1 MVPVSTPREV
11 SPLSCRR
18 CSTLTALV
26 FMVACGSRLELD
38 QAPVD
43 VITDT
48 ESATDSDA
56 TTDTDATPDILSPD
70 TDTASLGGTLLV
82 GATLI
87 GAAPEVDGHVASVLI
102 REGKI
107 VALGEAAEAMA
118 GDATRVDLGGHFVTP
133 AFIDS
138 HVHVIYWEVA
148 DRLPAGGLA
157 AVVDHAAPE
166 DRFFGRD
173 FGPLRALGSGP
184 MITAPMGY
192 PTTSWGSDG
201 YGRECDSPEACA
213 AAVDALALR
222 GAGLVKLSFGAGP
235 DLSQATV
242 EAVVAAARRH
252 ELPVSAHALQD
263 NGARRAAELGADVL
277 AHVPVQQLSEAT
289 IALWSDRAVV
299 ATLDAFGG
307 SDTTIDN
314 LRRLREAGALVLYG
328 TDLGNSRTAGIDL
341 GEITLMRES
350 GMDGSEILASATRD
364 PAAFWGFEDL
374 GQIAVD
380 KAASL
385 LVLEDDPRLSP
396 ETLARPVAVWI
407 DGEALATNP

>member
-1 MVPVSTPREV
+1 M
-11 SPLSCRR
+11 RR
-18 CSTLTALV
+18 SRASTLTALV
-26 FMVACGSRLELD
+26 FMVACGSRLELERD
-38 QAPVD
+38 PVG
-43 VITDT
+43 V
-48 ESATDSDA
+48 ATDIDADTTTDIDVATDA
-56 TTDTDATPDILSPD
+56 TTDILLPDAETP
-70 TDTASLGGTLLV
+70 SLGGTLLV

-87 GAAPEVDGHVASVLI
+87 GASPEVDGQVASVLI
-102 REGKI
+102 RDGKI
-107 VALGEAAEAMA
+107 VALGAIAEDIADNAM
-118 GDATRVDLGGHFVTP
+118 RVDMGGRFLTP

-166 DRFFGRD
+166 DRFFDRD
-173 FGPLRALGSGP
+173 FGALRVLGSGP
-184 MITAPMGY
+184 MITAPFGY

-201 YGRECDSPEACA
+201 YGRECDPPDECA
-213 AAVDALALR
+213 AAVDALFAR

-235 DLSQATV
+235 DLSQASL
-242 EAVVAAARRH
+242 EAVFAAAN
-252 ELPVSAHALQD
+252 ELGLPVSAHALQD

-307 SDTTIDN
+307 SDATIDN

-341 GEITLMRES
+341 GEITLMHES
-350 GMDGSEILASATRD
+350 GMDGAEILASATRD
-364 PAAFWGFEDL
+364 PAAFWGFEEL
-374 GQIAVD
+374 GVIAVD

-385 LVLEDDPRLSP
+385 LVLEDDPRLFP

-407 DGEALATNP
+407 DGEALAVNP